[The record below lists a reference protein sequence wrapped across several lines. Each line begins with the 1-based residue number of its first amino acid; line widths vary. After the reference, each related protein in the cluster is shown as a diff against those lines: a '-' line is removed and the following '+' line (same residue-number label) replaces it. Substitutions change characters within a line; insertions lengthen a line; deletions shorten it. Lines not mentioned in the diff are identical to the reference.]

1 MELEDSLDCL
11 KGIGEKTKQIF
22 QKTGI
27 ENLRD
32 LITYY
37 PRTYEAYEPP
47 KEIRALSEGE
57 VAAVAVQLTAPPAT
71 RYIRGLSVSTALCSD
86 GSEAMA
92 VTWFNI
98 PEHSCRSIRL

>member
-32 LITYY
+32 LITHY

-47 KEIRALSEGE
+47 
-57 VAAVAVQLTAPPAT
+57 
-71 RYIRGLSVSTALCSD
+71 
-86 GSEAMA
+86 
-92 VTWFNI
+92 
-98 PEHSCRSIRL
+98 